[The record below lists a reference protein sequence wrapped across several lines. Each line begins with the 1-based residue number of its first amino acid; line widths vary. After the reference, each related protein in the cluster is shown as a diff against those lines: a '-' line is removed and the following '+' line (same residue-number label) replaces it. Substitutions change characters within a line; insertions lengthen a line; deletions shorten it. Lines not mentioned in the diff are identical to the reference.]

1 MRADIHLL
9 ASEFARH
16 SPIPNTAPPQPHS
29 GYFRLACVCLGANLA
44 VGIYVMVVLPR
55 RRRGGG
61 GQQTQV
67 DLAVQHPQLISAATA
82 AGVLGAFFLVRS
94 LWPVWGFL
102 APLILLT
109 VFVGALYA
117 LHWVPWPF

>member
-1 MRADIHLL
+1 MHTLDCIRIHPP
-9 ASEFARH
+9 FTNPH
-16 SPIPNTAPPQPHS
+16 HHTSPPHS

-44 VGIYVMVVLPR
+44 VGVYVMVVLPR
-55 RRRGGG
+55 RRTGGAS
-61 GQQTQV
+61 QQNQV
-67 DLAVQHPQLISAATA
+67 DLAVQHPQLIPAATA